1 MLRGNH
7 PARID
12 EKGRLKIPAE
22 FRAAIEAQWGSELF
36 ATTIRGDSMT
46 LYPMP
51 VWIEIERRAAEAP
64 DFPRLHL
71 LRLNSFGQVV
81 RLDKQ
86 GRIVVPQALRERAA
100 LTAEVSV
107 LGLHTQLQV
116 WNRQRLEDRL
126 FKEQPLTDED
136 EKALSR
142 HGIF

>member
-12 EKGRLKIPAE
+12 EKGRLKVPAE
-22 FRAAIEAQWGSELF
+22 FRAAIESQWGGELF

-51 VWIEIERRAAEAP
+51 VWIEIERRAAESA

-100 LTAEVSV
+100 LTGEVSV

-116 WNRQRLEDRL
+116 WNRQRLEERL
-126 FKEQPLTDED
+126 FGEQPLTDED
-136 EKALSR
+136 ERVLAR
-142 HGIF
+142 HGIY